1 MALQILA
8 VINTKEMNTI
18 TSTSAVLSTT
28 VLNTQLEN

>member
-8 VINTKEMNTI
+8 VTNTKEMITI
-18 TSTSAVLSTT
+18 TSPSAVLSTM